1 MGKCVSKGTLTQ
13 NGRAANPGQLSSCDE
28 REWERICSNYRENNN
43 LTGEEDAEVGYDLV
57 CRLALNVNMNRKA
70 VFHFFSQKL

>member
-13 NGRAANPGQLSSCDE
+13 NGRAANQGQFSSCDE

-57 CRLALNVNMNRKA
+57 CCPGQ
-70 VFHFFSQKL
+70 FFISFPKNFNN